1 MASNPERLRE
11 TLLELERE
19 LAEARVEDPEL
30 RALLERT
37 RQEIQQALDAGVA
50 AVDEESLRERVGEA
64 ARRFEAS
71 HPTLT
76 SAAQRVVDALAS
88 LGI

>member
-1 MASNPERLRE
+1 MVTSPERLRE

-37 RQEIQQALDAGVA
+37 REEIQQALDAGVA
-50 AVDEESLRERVGEA
+50 EGDEESLQERLAEA

-71 HPTLT
+71 HPALT

>member
-1 MASNPERLRE
+1 MTANQDRLRE

-19 LAEARVEDPEL
+19 LARTRVEDPEL

-37 RQEIQQALDAGVA
+37 RREIQQALDSGVA
-50 AVDEESLRERVGEA
+50 EGEEESLGERLGEA

-71 HPTLT
+71 HPALT

>member
-1 MASNPERLRE
+1 MVTRPERLRE

-19 LAEARVEDPEL
+19 LGAARVEDPEL
-30 RALLERT
+30 RSLLERT
-37 RQEIQQALDAGVA
+37 RREIQQALDAGVA
-50 AVDEESLRERVGEA
+50 EGDEESLAERLGEA

-71 HPTLT
+71 HPALT